1 MDYFKAKEYAT
12 KGTDPVKL
20 EAILKEST
28 SGYLTAAICSNPCT
42 PARILEAYA
51 TNPSVTIRES
61 VASNP
66 KTPLKTL
73 RHLATHQDYRSVP
86 RAAIMN
92 PSFTDDEKIRLIGSS
107 VFFDSVLAM
116 VPSLSPTV
124 ISELLHRGSLA
135 AFDLRRL
142 TQAELITDGQIAF
155 IISELDPDYRSA
167 RQALTHPNAG
177 VKAFAAALKSNRV
190 IADMANSIILNR
202 EDPEDS

>member
-1 MDYFKAKEYAT
+1 MDYFKAKSYAL
-12 KGTDPVKL
+12 KGKDPAKL
-20 EAILKEST
+20 EAILKESN
-28 SGYLTAAICSNPCT
+28 SGYITAAVCSNPHT
-42 PARILEAYA
+42 PTHTLESYA
-51 TNPSVTIRES
+51 TNPSVTIREA

-73 RHLATHQDYRSVP
+73 RYLATHQDYRSVP

-142 TQAELITDGQIAF
+142 TQAELITDGQLAF
-155 IISELDPDYRSA
+155 IISELEPDYRSA

-177 VKAFAAALKSNRV
+177 VKAFAAALKADRV
-190 IADMANSIILNR
+190 IADMANSIILSR
-202 EDPEDS
+202 VDPEE